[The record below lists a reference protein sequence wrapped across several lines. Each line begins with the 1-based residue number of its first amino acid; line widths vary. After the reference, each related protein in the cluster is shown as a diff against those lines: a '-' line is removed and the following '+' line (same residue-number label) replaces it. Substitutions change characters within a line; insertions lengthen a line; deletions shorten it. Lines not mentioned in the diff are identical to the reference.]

1 MKKTFLLLLTFLTL
15 LAGCKPQNKQPRQ
28 TDDETKTP
36 FVSILAL
43 DTLPQSIDLN
53 QDISRCSYEELRLL
67 RVYPYALHGH
77 WFTEGDLNC
86 FFDRRSEWYYEACYN
101 RYKDGYPWD
110 ADYQKEMDATPLTDE
125 ERAFIRRIDER
136 MAELK
141 KESFIHSHLLNPT
154 LAVNNYQLA
163 ERPAE
168 LDAHLLDHNFA
179 LQPSD
184 NYQLF
189 HIYEEN
195 DYCMMPSFI
204 TSDLFL
210 QTFHMYFSYVLKYLE
225 TFQFIPALKTLCT
238 SLYHQAMN
246 EYTTLLSASGYQRDN
261 TARAATFFAIALRL
275 LDDTKVA
282 VPNGFADI
290 YNTELANID
299 ALQDD
304 FSVLYPSDAQFGY
317 SLFKPRGH
325 YTRNE
330 QAQRYFRTMMWLQT
344 VFFCADA
351 VTADSPCL
359 FMASLLGRAG
369 DKAMEA
375 YHKVTVP
382 LDFLMGEADNLSV
395 EEIWG
400 CRNADDVQA
409 AIDKLFEQRNRITPP
424 IANDCVKKVNFMPQ
438 RYTPDGEILGR
449 LVDVAPNAKRAY
461 PKGLDIFSAFGVRA
475 ADNILDTLYHESAQW
490 EDYATEMSTLK
501 RTFSRYTDEN
511 MYGAW
516 MRLLVR
522 LQGVGKEAPG
532 FTLTP
537 AWACKNL
544 NTALASWT
552 ELKHD
557 AILYAEQPMGAE
569 CGGGSEF
576 PEPIKVNYV
585 EPNIPFW
592 QGLVA
597 LIDQLGTVLK
607 SVGITDTDLFDKA
620 ERLREMVKLCLEVAE
635 DEHVGR
641 ETPVEKHQTLSYMG
655 SSIEWFTLSILDPEQ
670 RVFRWDDIK
679 GAERSIALVADV
691 FTRNVD
697 SCPKDGILHEAT
709 GNANTIYVLVRING
723 ETYLTRGATFSYYEF
738 VRPLGTRLTD
748 EEWQEMLE
756 RGEAPAVPEW
766 MAPWLLT
773 QPAKVGDKYIYST
786 GC

>member
-1 MKKTFLLLLTFLTL
+1 MKKTFLLLLTFFTL
-15 LAGCKPQNKQPRQ
+15 LAGCKPRNKRPRQ

-67 RVYPYALHGH
+67 RAYPYALHGH

-304 FSVLYPSDAQFGY
+304 FSVLYPTDAQFGY

-330 QAQRYFRTMMWLQT
+330 QAQRYFRAMMWLQT

-382 LDFLMGEADNLSV
+382 LDFLMG
-395 EEIWG
+395 
-400 CRNADDVQA
+400 
-409 AIDKLFEQRNRITPP
+409 
-424 IANDCVKKVNFMPQ
+424 
-438 RYTPDGEILGR
+438 
-449 LVDVAPNAKRAY
+449 
-461 PKGLDIFSAFGVRA
+461 
-475 ADNILDTLYHESAQW
+475 
-490 EDYATEMSTLK
+490 
-501 RTFSRYTDEN
+501 
-511 MYGAW
+511 
-516 MRLLVR
+516 
-522 LQGVGKEAPG
+522 
-532 FTLTP
+532 
-537 AWACKNL
+537 
-544 NTALASWT
+544 
-552 ELKHD
+552 
-557 AILYAEQPMGAE
+557 
-569 CGGGSEF
+569 
-576 PEPIKVNYV
+576 
-585 EPNIPFW
+585 
-592 QGLVA
+592 
-597 LIDQLGTVLK
+597 
-607 SVGITDTDLFDKA
+607 
-620 ERLREMVKLCLEVAE
+620 
-635 DEHVGR
+635 
-641 ETPVEKHQTLSYMG
+641 
-655 SSIEWFTLSILDPEQ
+655 
-670 RVFRWDDIK
+670 
-679 GAERSIALVADV
+679 
-691 FTRNVD
+691 
-697 SCPKDGILHEAT
+697 
-709 GNANTIYVLVRING
+709 
-723 ETYLTRGATFSYYEF
+723 
-738 VRPLGTRLTD
+738 
-748 EEWQEMLE
+748 
-756 RGEAPAVPEW
+756 
-766 MAPWLLT
+766 
-773 QPAKVGDKYIYST
+773 
-786 GC
+786 